1 MDNKMRE
8 SIKMKY
14 YDPATRK
21 RPEFKQ
27 MMKNYGR
34 GSVVCMCSKII
45 HEREEVFEHWQQ
57 GHFDTY
63 EEYKE
68 RKGFDYDSLKKVE

>member
-1 MDNKMRE
+1 
-8 SIKMKY
+8 
-14 YDPATRK
+14 
-21 RPEFKQ
+21 
-27 MMKNYGR
+27 
-34 GSVVCMCSKII
+34 MCSKII

-63 EEYKE
+63 EGYKE